1 MNVLT
6 MADVD
11 LKGKRVLI
19 REDLNVPVKD
29 GRITNDN
36 RIKAALPTI
45 DRALDAGAGVMLMSH
60 FGRPVEGEF
69 DPAFSLTPVA
79 EALSEELGLKV
90 HLLADY
96 LNGVSIKPGEVVL
109 FENVRFNPGEKKNNE
124 DLARKLAALC
134 DVFVMDAFATAHRAQ
149 ASTEGVIR
157 FAPVSCAGLLLEAEL
172 KALTKAFSSPTRP
185 LVAIIGGSKVSTK
198 LTLLENLI
206 QKVDRL
212 IVGGGIA
219 NNFIKAAGCEV
230 GKSLYEP
237 DLMPET
243 ERLIKLAQD
252 LGRPIPVPMDVV
264 VAKEL
269 SESAEAVVKN
279 VCDVEPD
286 EMILDIGPDTAAD
299 YSGIIAP
306 AGTVVWN
313 GPVGAFEIDQFGK
326 GTEAVALAVSL
337 SGAFAL
343 AGGGDTVAA
352 LDKYDIAKDMDY
364 ISTAGW
370 AFLEF
375 MEGKTL
381 PAVAALEAR
390 AKK

>member
-19 REDLNVPVKD
+19 REDLNVPIKE

-36 RIKAALPTI
+36 RIQAALPTST
-45 DRALDAGAGVMLMSH
+45 RALEAGAAVMVMSH
-60 FGRPVEGEF
+60 LGRPVEGEP
-69 DPAFSLTPVA
+69 DPALSLAPVA
-79 EALSEELGLKV
+79 EALGRALGLKV

-96 LNGVSIKPGEVVL
+96 LNGVSINPGEVVL
-109 FENVRFNPGEKKNNE
+109 FENVRFNPGEKKNNA
-124 DLARKLAALC
+124 DLARKMAALC
-134 DVFVMDAFATAHRAQ
+134 DVFIMDAFATAHRAE

-157 FAPVSCAGLLLEAEL
+157 FAPVAAAGLLLEAEL
-172 KALTKAFSSPTRP
+172 SALGKAFLNPARP

-206 QKVDRL
+206 PKVDRL

-219 NNFIKAAGCEV
+219 NNFIKAAGCEI
-230 GKSLYEP
+230 GKSLFEP

-243 ERLIKLAQD
+243 ERLIKLAES
-252 LGRPIPVPMDVV
+252 LGRPIPIPMDVV
-264 VAKEL
+264 VGKEL
-269 SESAEAVVKN
+269 SESAEAVIKD
-279 VCDVEPD
+279 VCEVAPD
-286 EMILDIGPDTAAD
+286 EMILDIGPDTAAE

-313 GPVGAFEIDQFGK
+313 GPVGAFEMDQFGK
-326 GTEAVALAVSL
+326 GTEAIGLAVSL

-352 LDKYDIAKDMDY
+352 LDKYNIAKDMNY
-364 ISTAGW
+364 ISTAGG

-390 AKK
+390 AKG

>member
-19 REDLNVPVKD
+19 REDLNVPIKE

-36 RIKAALPTI
+36 RIQAALPTI
-45 DRALDAGAGVMLMSH
+45 TRALEAGAAVMVMSH
-60 FGRPVEGEF
+60 LGRPVEGEP
-69 DPAFSLTPVA
+69 DPALSLAPVA
-79 EALSEELGLKV
+79 EALGRALGLKV

-96 LNGVSIKPGEVVL
+96 LNGVSINPGEVVL
-109 FENVRFNPGEKKNNE
+109 FENVRFNPGEKKNNA
-124 DLARKLAALC
+124 DLARKMAALC
-134 DVFVMDAFATAHRAQ
+134 DVFIMDAFATAHRAE

-157 FAPVSCAGLLLEAEL
+157 FAPVAAAGLLLEAEL
-172 KALTKAFSSPTRP
+172 SALGKAFLNPARP

-206 QKVDRL
+206 PKVDRL

-219 NNFIKAAGCEV
+219 NNFIKAAGCEI
-230 GKSLYEP
+230 GKSLFEP

-243 ERLIKLAQD
+243 ERLIKLAES
-252 LGRPIPVPMDVV
+252 LGRPIPIPMDVV
-264 VAKEL
+264 VGKEF
-269 SESAEAVVKN
+269 SEAAEAVIKD
-279 VCDVEPD
+279 VCEVAPD
-286 EMILDIGPDTAAD
+286 DMILDIGPDTAAE

-313 GPVGAFEIDQFGK
+313 GPVGAFEMDQFGK
-326 GTEAVALAVSL
+326 GTEAIGLAVSL

-352 LDKYDIAKDMDY
+352 LDKYDIAKDMNY
-364 ISTAGW
+364 ISTAGG

-381 PAVAALEAR
+381 PAVAALQAR
-390 AKK
+390 AKG

>member
-1 MNVLT
+1 MKVLT

-36 RIKAALPTI
+36 RIKAALPTL
-45 DRALDAGAGVMLMSH
+45 DRALDAGAAVMVMSH
-60 FGRPVEGEF
+60 LGRPVEGEF
-69 DPAFSLTPVA
+69 DPALSLAPVA
-79 EALSEELGLKV
+79 EALGRELGLKV
-90 HLLADY
+90 HLLAEY
-96 LNGVSIKPGEVVL
+96 LNGVTIKPGEVVL

-124 DLARKLAALC
+124 ELARKLAALC
-134 DVFVMDAFATAHRAQ
+134 DVFVMDAFATAHRAE
-149 ASTEGVIR
+149 ASTEGVAR
-157 FAPVSCAGLLLEAEL
+157 FAPVACAGLLLETEL
-172 KALTKAFSSPTRP
+172 EALGKAFLSPARP

-198 LTLLENLI
+198 LTLLETLI

-219 NNFIKAAGCEV
+219 NNFIKAAGCEI

-237 DLMPET
+237 DLMPAT

-252 LGRPIPVPMDVV
+252 LGRPIPIPMDVV

-269 SESAEAVVKN
+269 SESAEAMTKQ

-326 GTEAVALAVSL
+326 GTEAIGLAVSL

-352 LDKYDIAKDMDY
+352 LDKYDVARNMDY
-364 ISTAGW
+364 ISTAGG

-390 AKK
+390 AKG